1 MLKVQNKKDLEIR
14 IEAIPKH
21 PNPKIKLEQYST
33 PATIAA
39 DLLWNAY
46 TLGDIDN
53 KNILDLGS
61 GTGIFTIGS
70 ALLNAKCSV
79 GIDVDQQS
87 VDLAI
92 KTANSME
99 IDSCIFLNRDIN
111 LFYKMSSNELNK
123 SINQDILDFVDVII
137 QNPPF
142 GSQYKGK
149 KGSDRIFIQVSM
161 NLSPVIY
168 SFHISK
174 TENFLDSYFKSLG
187 GRITHKFSY
196 DFPIPK
202 LYDFHTKNSKNIQ
215 VIVLRVE
222 NEKFL

>member
-1 MLKVQNKKDLEIR
+1 MLKIQNKKDLEIR
-14 IEAIPKH
+14 IESIPKH
-21 PNPKIKLEQYST
+21 PNPKIELEQYST

-39 DLLWNAY
+39 DVLWNAY
-46 TLGDIDN
+46 TLGDIED

-70 ALLNAKCSV
+70 ALLNAKYSV
-79 GIDVDQQS
+79 GIDVDGES
-87 VDLAI
+87 IDLAI

-99 IDSCIFLNRDIN
+99 INRCMFLNRDLN
-111 LFYKMSSNELNK
+111 LFYKMSSDELNK
-123 SINQDILDFVDVII
+123 SLNQDILDPVDVII

-149 KGSDRIFIQVSM
+149 KGSDRIFIQVAM

-168 SFHISK
+168 SFHMSK
-174 TENFLDSYFKSLG
+174 TENFLNSYFKNLG
-187 GRITHKFSY
+187 GKITHKFLY

-202 LYDFHTKNSKNIQ
+202 LYDFHIKNSKNIQ